1 MIKKRIIFILF
12 FFISLTILKGQAITS
27 VTVLNGSFITTV
39 DTVFLRVTGGFSN
52 LGGVTSKSV
61 SILDTIVT
69 ATIKGCTTGLSTI
82 TFIDEIVKISP
93 LPQGKYKVKVKLIEY
108 DNFVFPG
115 CNVQKSYNSDS
126 LNITV
131 VTYTSIDEVKQI
143 LENVSF
149 YPNPANNKITIAN
162 NVKQPF
168 DKICICNSL
177 GQNIFLLN
185 NPLPNQDIDLNHLES
200 GLYYLSIHRGSYQ
213 RTYKILKQ

>member
-12 FFISLTILKGQAITS
+12 FLISLTILKGQAITS
-27 VTVLNGSFITTV
+27 VTVLNGSFITTI
-39 DTVFLRVTGGFSN
+39 DTVFLRVEGGFSN

-61 SILDTIVT
+61 SVSDTIVT
-69 ATIKGCTTGLSTI
+69 ATINGCTTGLSTI
-82 TFIDEIVKISP
+82 TFIDEIIKINP
-93 LPQGKYKVKVKLIEY
+93 LPQGKFKIKIKLIEY

-131 VTYTSIDEVKQI
+131 VTFTGIDEHKQI

-149 YPNPANNKITIAN
+149 YPNPAKNTITIAN
-162 NVKQPF
+162 TDKQPI
-168 DKICICNSL
+168 DKIYIYNSL

-185 NPLPNQDIDLNHLES
+185 NPLTNQDIDLNHLES
-200 GLYYLSIHRGSYQ
+200 GLYYLNIHQGSYQ
-213 RTYKILKQ
+213 RTYKLLKQ